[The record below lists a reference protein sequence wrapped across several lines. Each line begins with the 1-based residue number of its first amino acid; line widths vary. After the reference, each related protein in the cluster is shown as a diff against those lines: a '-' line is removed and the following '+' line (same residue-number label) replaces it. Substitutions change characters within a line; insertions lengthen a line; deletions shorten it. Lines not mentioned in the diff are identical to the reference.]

1 MTEELS
7 IKKWSDQMA
16 EKIDDNANR
25 YLSVRDYRFYQIE
38 KLKKIARLIEQQK
51 DCSLCE
57 NLKQELEQI
66 VDEMNRL
73 INQSGTNRSEY
84 ENRVEALVEHLNKQH
99 GVYRMYHFTYRYSTY
114 AVLIAIVIG
123 FLLSFAI
130 YQQLE
135 GMLFL
140 VSIALG
146 ILAGNILG
154 AKKDSIC
161 RKEKRQL

>member
-1 MTEELS
+1 
-7 IKKWSDQMA
+7 MA
-16 EKIDDNANR
+16 EKIDDNANQYQKIDNNANQ

-38 KLKKIARLIEQQK
+38 KLKKIAQLIEQQNSCAVCK
-51 DCSLCE
+51 DLR
-57 NLKQELEQI
+57 LELEQI

-84 ENRVEALVEHLNKQH
+84 ENRVEALVQHLNKQH

-114 AVLIAIVIG
+114 AVLIAIAIG
-123 FLLSFAI
+123 LLLSFAI
-130 YQQLE
+130 YQQFE

-146 ILAGNILG
+146 ILVGNILG
-154 AKKDSIC
+154 AKKDNIC
-161 RKEKRQL
+161 RNEKRQL